1 MDVDWTL
8 VATSREGDAWVSCFF
23 YYGWFSNLTLSNASV
38 TVLLVLLKSDKARF
52 EEQKEMMQFHSLHDA
67 HCSKLDDEQ
76 RIRQTIAGAED
87 EVETVIGILLTAGA
101 YTDNLRRSWENGL
114 NIERAGVTDVKTG
127 VSFSML
133 AWSTTALDL
142 LSRRSL
148 RAPLFFW
155 ISLPAVHCLSVGY
168 PLIGL
173 EAGEAR
179 SRYCGFYSADLG
191 PLGYVLFARAD
202 TAVLS
207 ARV

>member
-142 LSRRSL
+142 LSDTHAGHFAHR
-148 RAPLFFW
+148 FFFGFLCLLY
-155 ISLPAVHCLSVGY
+155 IVSVLAIPLSVWR
-168 PLIGL
+168 L
-173 EAGEAR
+173 ER
-179 SRYCGFYSADLG
+179 QG
-191 PLGYVLFARAD
+191 PD
-202 TAVLS
+202 TAVFTLQTWGLWGMFCLPS